1 MFCPKCGTEVSDDK
15 AFCPECGN
23 PLKSQAQQAS
33 GARQT
38 AGAQQASE
46 GKQTAGAAQQA
57 SGGQQTAGAQQS
69 WQATGAQNGARPH
82 PQVQFQSD
90 TVVLPDEYKPISMWG
105 YFGYEILFSIPIVG
119 FIVLIVLSIN
129 GKNQNVKNFARSYF
143 CFTIIVL
150 ILLVIL
156 LVSVAGAGASAAFG
170 GYY

>member
-23 PLKSQAQQAS
+23 PLKSQAQQNS
-33 GARQT
+33 
-38 AGAQQASE
+38 GAQQA
-46 GKQTAGAAQQA
+46 
-57 SGGQQTAGAQQS
+57 AGAQ
-69 WQATGAQNGARPH
+69 NEARPH

>member
-1 MFCPKCGTEVSDDK
+1 MFCPKCGTEISDDK

-23 PLKSQAQQAS
+23 PLKSQTQQAS

-38 AGAQQASE
+38 AGAQQ
-46 GKQTAGAAQQA
+46 
-57 SGGQQTAGAQQS
+57 S
-69 WQATGAQNGARPH
+69 WQDTGAQNGARPH

>member
-38 AGAQQASE
+38 AG
-46 GKQTAGAAQQA
+46 AQQA

-156 LVSVAGAGASAAFG
+156 LVSVVGAGASAAFG

>member
-38 AGAQQASE
+38 AGAQQAS
-46 GKQTAGAAQQA
+46 
-57 SGGQQTAGAQQS
+57 GGQQTAGAQQS
-69 WQATGAQNGARPH
+69 WQATGSQNGARPH

-156 LVSVAGAGASAAFG
+156 LVTVAGASAGAAFG

>member
-23 PLKSQAQQAS
+23 PLKSQAQQTS
-33 GARQT
+33 GAQQA

-46 GKQTAGAAQQA
+46 G
-57 SGGQQTAGAQQS
+57 QQTA
-69 WQATGAQNGARPH
+69 GAQNGARPH

>member
-23 PLKSQAQQAS
+23 PLKSQAQQNS
-33 GARQT
+33 
-38 AGAQQASE
+38 GAQQA
-46 GKQTAGAAQQA
+46 AGAQQA
-57 SGGQQTAGAQQS
+57 SGGQQTAGAQ
-69 WQATGAQNGARPH
+69 NEARLH

>member
-1 MFCPKCGTEVSDDK
+1 MFCPKCGTEVSDEK

-33 GARQT
+33 GAQQA

-46 GKQTAGAAQQA
+46 
-57 SGGQQTAGAQQS
+57 GQQTAGAQQS
-69 WQATGAQNGARPH
+69 WQATGSQNGARPH

-150 ILLVIL
+150 ILLV
-156 LVSVAGAGASAAFG
+156 SVAGAGASAAFG

>member
-1 MFCPKCGTEVSDDK
+1 MFCPKCGTEVSDEK

-33 GARQT
+33 GA
-38 AGAQQASE
+38 QQA
-46 GKQTAGAAQQA
+46 
-57 SGGQQTAGAQQS
+57 AGAQQS
-69 WQATGAQNGARPH
+69 WQATGSQNGARPH

-150 ILLVIL
+150 ILLV
-156 LVSVAGAGASAAFG
+156 SVAGAGASAAFG

>member
-38 AGAQQASE
+38 AGAQNF
-46 GKQTAGAAQQA
+46 GAQ
-57 SGGQQTAGAQQS
+57 QQS
-69 WQATGAQNGARPH
+69 WQATGAQSGARPH

-156 LVSVAGAGASAAFG
+156 LVTVAGAGASAAFG

>member
-46 GKQTAGAAQQA
+46 G
-57 SGGQQTAGAQQS
+57 QQTAGAQQNFGAQQQS
-69 WQATGAQNGARPH
+69 WQATGAQNGAQNGARPH

-156 LVSVAGAGASAAFG
+156 LVSVAGAGASAALG

>member
-23 PLKSQAQQAS
+23 PLKSQAQQNS
-33 GARQT
+33 GAQQA
-38 AGAQQASE
+38 AGAQQV
-46 GKQTAGAAQQA
+46 
-57 SGGQQTAGAQQS
+57 SGGQQTA
-69 WQATGAQNGARPH
+69 GAQNGARPH

>member
-1 MFCPKCGTEVSDDK
+1 MVCPKCGTEVSDDK

-33 GARQT
+33 GAQQA

-46 GKQTAGAAQQA
+46 
-57 SGGQQTAGAQQS
+57 GQQTAGAQQS

>member
-33 GARQT
+33 GGQQT
-38 AGAQQASE
+38 AG
-46 GKQTAGAAQQA
+46 AQQA

-156 LVSVAGAGASAAFG
+156 LVSVVGAGASAAFG

>member
-23 PLKSQAQQAS
+23 PLKSQAQQNS
-33 GARQT
+33 GAQQT

-46 GKQTAGAAQQA
+46 G
-57 SGGQQTAGAQQS
+57 QQTAGVQQS

-156 LVSVAGAGASAAFG
+156 LVTVAGAGASAAFG

>member
-33 GARQT
+33 GGQQT

-46 GKQTAGAAQQA
+46 G
-57 SGGQQTAGAQQS
+57 QQTAGAQQNFGAQQQS
-69 WQATGAQNGARPH
+69 GQATGAQNGARPH

-156 LVSVAGAGASAAFG
+156 LVTVVGAGASAAFG

>member
-1 MFCPKCGTEVSDDK
+1 MFCPKCGTEVSNDK

-33 GARQT
+33 GGQQT

-46 GKQTAGAAQQA
+46 GQQTAGAAQNF
-57 SGGQQTAGAQQS
+57 GAQQQS

-156 LVSVAGAGASAAFG
+156 LVTVVGAGASAAFG

>member
-23 PLKSQAQQAS
+23 PLKSQAQQNS
-33 GARQT
+33 GA
-38 AGAQQASE
+38 
-46 GKQTAGAAQQA
+46 
-57 SGGQQTAGAQQS
+57 QQTAGAQ
-69 WQATGAQNGARPH
+69 NEARPH

>member
-23 PLKSQAQQAS
+23 PLKSQAQQTS
-33 GARQT
+33 GVQQA
-38 AGAQQASE
+38 AGAQQAF
-46 GKQTAGAAQQA
+46 
-57 SGGQQTAGAQQS
+57 GGQQTAGAQQS

-156 LVSVAGAGASAAFG
+156 LVSVAGASVSAAFG

>member
-33 GARQT
+33 GGQQT

-46 GKQTAGAAQQA
+46 GQQTAGAAQNF
-57 SGGQQTAGAQQS
+57 GAQQQS

>member
-33 GARQT
+33 GAQQA

-46 GKQTAGAAQQA
+46 
-57 SGGQQTAGAQQS
+57 GQQTAGAQQS
-69 WQATGAQNGARPH
+69 WQATGAQSGARPH

-150 ILLVIL
+150 ILLV
-156 LVSVAGAGASAAFG
+156 SVAGAGASAAFG

>member
-38 AGAQQASE
+38 AGAQQ
-46 GKQTAGAAQQA
+46 TAGA
-57 SGGQQTAGAQQS
+57 AQQS

-156 LVSVAGAGASAAFG
+156 IVSVAGAGASVAFG

>member
-33 GARQT
+33 GAQQA

-46 GKQTAGAAQQA
+46 G
-57 SGGQQTAGAQQS
+57 QQTAEAQQS
-69 WQATGAQNGARPH
+69 WQATGAQSGARPH

-156 LVSVAGAGASAAFG
+156 LVSVAGAGESAAFG

>member
-23 PLKSQAQQAS
+23 PLKSQAQQNS
-33 GARQT
+33 
-38 AGAQQASE
+38 GAQQA
-46 GKQTAGAAQQA
+46 AGTQQV
-57 SGGQQTAGAQQS
+57 SGGQQTA
-69 WQATGAQNGARPH
+69 GAQNGARPH

-150 ILLVIL
+150 ILLAIL

>member
-23 PLKSQAQQAS
+23 PLKSQAQQNS
-33 GARQT
+33 GAQ
-38 AGAQQASE
+38 
-46 GKQTAGAAQQA
+46 
-57 SGGQQTAGAQQS
+57 
-69 WQATGAQNGARPH
+69 QATGAQNGARPH

>member
-23 PLKSQAQQAS
+23 PLKSQAQQNS
-33 GARQT
+33 GARQA

-46 GKQTAGAAQQA
+46 G
-57 SGGQQTAGAQQS
+57 QQTA
-69 WQATGAQNGARPH
+69 GAQNGARPH

-150 ILLVIL
+150 ILLVML
-156 LVSVAGAGASAAFG
+156 LVSVAGAGASAGFG

>member
-46 GKQTAGAAQQA
+46 G
-57 SGGQQTAGAQQS
+57 QQTAGAQQS

-90 TVVLPDEYKPISMWG
+90 TVVLPDEYKPISMRG

>member
-46 GKQTAGAAQQA
+46 G
-57 SGGQQTAGAQQS
+57 QQTAGAQQS

-90 TVVLPDEYKPISMWG
+90 MVVLPDEYKPISMWG

-156 LVSVAGAGASAAFG
+156 LVSVAGAGASVAFG

>member
-23 PLKSQAQQAS
+23 PLKSQTQQAS

-46 GKQTAGAAQQA
+46 
-57 SGGQQTAGAQQS
+57 GQQTAGAQQS

-156 LVSVAGAGASAAFG
+156 LVTVVGAGASAAFG

>member
-46 GKQTAGAAQQA
+46 G
-57 SGGQQTAGAQQS
+57 QQTAGAQQS
-69 WQATGAQNGARPH
+69 WQATGSQNGARPH

>member
-38 AGAQQASE
+38 AGAQQAS
-46 GKQTAGAAQQA
+46 
-57 SGGQQTAGAQQS
+57 GGQQTAGAQQS
-69 WQATGAQNGARPH
+69 WQATGSQNGARPH

-170 GYY
+170 GNY

>member
-33 GARQT
+33 GGQQT
-38 AGAQQASE
+38 AG
-46 GKQTAGAAQQA
+46 AQQA

-69 WQATGAQNGARPH
+69 WQATGSQNGARPH

-143 CFTIIVL
+143 CFTIILL

-156 LVSVAGAGASAAFG
+156 LVTVAGASAGAAFG

>member
-23 PLKSQAQQAS
+23 PLKSQAQQ
-33 GARQT
+33 T
-38 AGAQQASE
+38 
-46 GKQTAGAAQQA
+46 
-57 SGGQQTAGAQQS
+57 SGGQQTAGAQQAPEG
-69 WQATGAQNGARPH
+69 QQTAGAQNGARPH

>member
-23 PLKSQAQQAS
+23 PLKSQAQQNS
-33 GARQT
+33 
-38 AGAQQASE
+38 GAQQA
-46 GKQTAGAAQQA
+46 
-57 SGGQQTAGAQQS
+57 AGAQK
-69 WQATGAQNGARPH
+69 AAGAQNGARPH

>member
-38 AGAQQASE
+38 AGAQQAS
-46 GKQTAGAAQQA
+46 
-57 SGGQQTAGAQQS
+57 GGQQTAGAQQS
-69 WQATGAQNGARPH
+69 WQATGAQSGARPH

>member
-33 GARQT
+33 GAQQA

-46 GKQTAGAAQQA
+46 G
-57 SGGQQTAGAQQS
+57 QQTAEAQQS
-69 WQATGAQNGARPH
+69 WQATGAQSGARPH

-156 LVSVAGAGASAAFG
+156 LVTVAGASAGAAFG

>member
-33 GARQT
+33 GGQQT
-38 AGAQQASE
+38 AG
-46 GKQTAGAAQQA
+46 AQQA
-57 SGGQQTAGAQQS
+57 SGGQQTAEAQQS
-69 WQATGAQNGARPH
+69 WQATGAQSGARPH

-156 LVSVAGAGASAAFG
+156 LVTVAGAGASAAFG

>member
-33 GARQT
+33 GGQQT
-38 AGAQQASE
+38 AG
-46 GKQTAGAAQQA
+46 AQQA

-156 LVSVAGAGASAAFG
+156 LVTVAGASAGAAFG